1 MRAAKNPQ
9 PPESFMT
16 RLRVF
21 FDGGCP
27 ACSKEIAL
35 YQRAD
40 RQQAIDWQDVAQA
53 SGSFSLPLP
62 RETLLKRFHVQR
74 PDGEMVSGARAFIEV
89 WAALP
94 GWRWL
99 ARLCRVPGMPSL
111 LEVSYRIFLKLRP
124 TLQKFQRRKS
134 ST

>member
-1 MRAAKNPQ
+1 MHVASDPLWS
-9 PPESFMT
+9 EFVMT
-16 RLRVF
+16 QLRVF
-21 FDGGCP
+21 FDGACP

-40 RQQAIDWQDVAQA
+40 RQQAIDWLDVAQA
-53 SGSFSLPLP
+53 SGGLSLPLP

>member
-1 MRAAKNPQ
+1 MHAAKNLLPRQ
-9 PPESFMT
+9 FIMT

-21 FDGGCP
+21 FDGACP

-40 RQQAIDWQDVAQA
+40 RQRAIDWQDVTHESVA
-53 SGSFSLPLP
+53 FSLPLP

-74 PDGEMVSGARAFIEV
+74 PDGEMVSGARAFIAV

-99 ARLCRVPGMPSL
+99 ARLCRMPGLPSL
-111 LEVSYRIFLKLRP
+111 LEFGYRIFLRLRP
-124 TLQKFQRRKS
+124 MLQKLQRRNS

>member
-1 MRAAKNPQ
+1 MHAARNLPL
-9 PPESFMT
+9 PDFVMT

-21 FDGGCP
+21 FDGACP

-35 YQRAD
+35 YRRAD
-40 RQQAIDWQDVAQA
+40 RQQAIDWLDVAQA
-53 SGSFSLPLP
+53 SGGLSLPLP
-62 RETLLKRFHVQR
+62 QETLLKRFHVQR

-94 GWRWL
+94 GWRWI
-99 ARLCRVPGMPSL
+99 ARFCRIPGVPSL

-124 TLQKFQRRKS
+124 TLQRLQRRES

>member
-1 MRAAKNPQ
+1 MHAAKNLPY
-9 PPESFMT
+9 PESIMM

-21 FDGGCP
+21 FDGACP

-40 RQQAIDWQDVAQA
+40 RQQAIDWLDVAQA
-53 SGSFSLPLP
+53 SGGLGLPLP
-62 RETLLKRFHVQR
+62 RETLLARFHVQR

-99 ARLCRVPGMPSL
+99 ARLCRTPGVPSL
-111 LEVSYRIFLKLRP
+111 LEASYRIFLKLRP
-124 TLQKFQRRKS
+124 TLQKLQRRKS

>member
-1 MRAAKNPQ
+1 
-9 PPESFMT
+9 MT

-21 FDGGCP
+21 FDGACA

-40 RQQAIDWQDVAQA
+40 RQQAIEWQDVAQESA
-53 SGSFSLPLP
+53 AISLPLP
-62 RETLLKRFHVQR
+62 RETLLRRFHVQR

-94 GWRWL
+94 GWRWI
-99 ARLCRVPGMPSL
+99 ARFCRIPGVPSL

-124 TLQKFQRRKS
+124 TLQKLQRRKS

>member
-1 MRAAKNPQ
+1 MHVASDPLWS
-9 PPESFMT
+9 EFVMT
-16 RLRVF
+16 QLRVF
-21 FDGGCP
+21 FDGACP

-35 YQRAD
+35 YRRAD
-40 RQQAIDWQDVAQA
+40 KQRAIDWRDVAHE
-53 SGSFSLPLP
+53 SDGFSLPLP

-99 ARLCRVPGMPSL
+99 ARLCRAPGIPSL
-111 LEVSYRIFLKLRP
+111 LEVCYRIFLKLRP

-134 ST
+134 SI

>member
-1 MRAAKNPQ
+1 MHAAKNPLRLG
-9 PPESFMT
+9 SVMT

-21 FDGGCP
+21 FDGACP

-40 RQQAIDWQDVAQA
+40 RQQAIDWQDVARE
-53 SGSFSLPLP
+53 SGVLTLPLP

-74 PDGEMVSGARAFIEV
+74 SNGEMISGARAFIEV

-99 ARLCRVPGMPSL
+99 ARLCRIPGLPSL
-111 LEVSYRIFLKLRP
+111 LEISYRIFLILRP
-124 TLQKFQRRKS
+124 TLQKFQNRKAS
-134 ST
+134 M

>member
-1 MRAAKNPQ
+1 
-9 PPESFMT
+9 MT

-27 ACSKEIAL
+27 SCSKEIAL

-74 PDGEMVSGARAFIEV
+74 TDGEMVSGARAFIEV

-99 ARLCRVPGMPSL
+99 ARLCRIPGLPGL
-111 LEVSYRIFLKLRP
+111 LEVSYRIFLLLRP
-124 TLQKFQRRKS
+124 TLQKFQRGKS
-134 ST
+134 SK

>member
-1 MRAAKNPQ
+1 MHAAKNLPL
-9 PPESFMT
+9 PESVMT

-21 FDGGCP
+21 FDGACP

-40 RQQAIDWQDVAQA
+40 RQQAIDWLDVAQA
-53 SGSFSLPLP
+53 SGGLSLPLP
-62 RETLLKRFHVQR
+62 QETLLKRFHVQR

-99 ARLCRVPGMPSL
+99 ARLCRVPGVPSL
-111 LEVSYRIFLKLRP
+111 LEVGYRIFLKLRP
-124 TLQKFQRRKS
+124 TLQKLQRRKS

>member
-1 MRAAKNPQ
+1 MHAARNLSL
-9 PPESFMT
+9 PESVMT

-21 FDGGCP
+21 FDGACP

-40 RQQAIDWQDVAQA
+40 RRQAIDWQDVARA
-53 SGSFSLPLP
+53 PAGFDLPLP

-99 ARLCRVPGMPSL
+99 ARLCRAPGIPSL

>member
-1 MRAAKNPQ
+1 LGKGVGGLTGTIP
-9 PPESFMT
+9 
-16 RLRVF
+16 RLDFVGVHQVNLARVP
-21 FDGGCP
+21 GG
-27 ACSKEIAL
+27 S
-35 YQRAD
+35 
-40 RQQAIDWQDVAQA
+40 AIGNVQA
-53 SGSFSLPLP
+53 SGGLSLPLP

-99 ARLCRVPGMPSL
+99 ARLCRTPGVPSL
-111 LEVSYRIFLKLRP
+111 LEASYRIFLKLRP
-124 TLQKFQRRKS
+124 TLQKLQRRKS